1 MWNLSLATE
10 LITGIPDLSV
20 SRTAIDL
27 DENVLYAASESQNS
41 DGEVEVKIWSIPQA
55 NEASTSTVG
64 PSRMEGRSLS
74 IF

>member
-20 SRTAIDL
+20 SGTAIDL

-55 NEASTSTVG
+55 NEAGTSTVG
-64 PSRMEGRSLS
+64 PNRMEGRSLS